1 MASPLLRPDQLLH
14 LRRGEAGVEDR
25 GPDGGREPT
34 EIRPLRPRRARSFGR
49 ASRPLGPRLGPGGSA
64 LSLRTPGR
72 RGSHRRRNVG
82 LLHILRRSILGTLRR
97 PRTGGRSRWSN
108 PVRPLVHL
116 LGALFSEHL
125 YFFQPSIQLRTG
137 SGCRRRPGRRL
148 SATCT
153 LAPCGVRGR
162 ASSATRRWAAPR
174 APTGFPRPGVML
186 RPLRSPWRLRTSS
199 RRLRRGA
206 AGARGGRAR

>member
-1 MASPLLRPDQLLH
+1 MASPLLYPDHLLH

-34 EIRPLRPRRARSFGR
+34 EIRPLCPRRARSFGR
-49 ASRPLGPRLGPGGSA
+49 ASRLLGPRLGPGGSA

-116 LGALFSEHL
+116 LGAFHSERL
-125 YFFQPSIQLRTG
+125 YFFQPIVQLRTG
-137 SGCRRRPGRRL
+137 SGRRRRPGRRL
-148 SATCT
+148 SATRA

-162 ASSATRRWAAPR
+162 APNAARRWAAPR
-174 APTGFPRPGVML
+174 APAGFSRSGTML
-186 RPLRSPWRLRTSS
+186 RPLRSLRRPRTSS
-199 RRLRRGA
+199 RRL
-206 AGARGGRAR
+206 